1 MCAFTLGS
9 CYLYTLACI
18 KPGFSTVSSPLFMGL
33 YIDKPYKYDGF
44 MELNMK
50 LDKMF

>member
-18 KPGFSTVSSPLFMGL
+18 KPGFPQCRALFMGL
-33 YIDKPYKYDGF
+33 HIDKPYKYDGF
-44 MELNMK
+44 MELNIE